1 MSDATGRTVT
11 GTVVSDRMDK
21 TITVLVERRV
31 QHPVYAKIVRR
42 SSKLH
47 AHDENNECRI
57 GDTVTVSECRPLS
70 KTKTWMLLSIKV
82 LGGSRRRYAGIGD
95 IIKVTVK
102 EAIPRG
108 RVRKGQVMNAVVVR
122 TRKGV
127 RRPDGSVIRF
137 DQNAAVLLNQQNQPV
152 GTRIF
157 GPVTRELRTEKF
169 MRIISL
175 APEVL

>member
-70 KTKTWMLLSIKV
+70 KTKTWMLKSIDE
-82 LGGSRRRYAGIGD
+82 RA
-95 IIKVTVK
+95 
-102 EAIPRG
+102 
-108 RVRKGQVMNAVVVR
+108 
-122 TRKGV
+122 
-127 RRPDGSVIRF
+127 
-137 DQNAAVLLNQQNQPV
+137 
-152 GTRIF
+152 
-157 GPVTRELRTEKF
+157 RE
-169 MRIISL
+169 
-175 APEVL
+175 V